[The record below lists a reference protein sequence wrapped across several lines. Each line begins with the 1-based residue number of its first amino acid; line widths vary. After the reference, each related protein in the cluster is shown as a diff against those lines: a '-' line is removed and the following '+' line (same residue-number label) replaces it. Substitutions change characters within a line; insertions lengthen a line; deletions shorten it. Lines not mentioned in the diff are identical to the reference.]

1 MESGICEKCMIYA
14 CAQIADCRQ
23 IAWIAVPGKSLAFK
37 KQAVPRREEMG
48 IKSDILIIGKRYCW
62 SPQN

>member
-1 MESGICEKCMIYA
+1 MIYA